1 MATDKEV
8 FSTCDLKGLEL
19 YFQMMSVYL
28 AQSSVLYYGKLDYH
42 S

>member
-1 MATDKEV
+1 MAANKEL
-8 FSTCDLKGLEL
+8 FSTCDTKGLEL
-19 YFQMMSVYL
+19 YSQMMSVYF